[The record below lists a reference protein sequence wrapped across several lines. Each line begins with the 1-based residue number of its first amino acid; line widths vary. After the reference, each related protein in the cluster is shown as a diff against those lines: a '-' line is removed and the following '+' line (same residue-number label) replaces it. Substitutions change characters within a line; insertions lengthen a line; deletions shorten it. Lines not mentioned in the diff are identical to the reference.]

1 MNVVSMFSDVWRL
14 LHMFNQM
21 FGRIGAEDFLCLF
34 GIILSWK
41 NVFHNIT
48 NDMTWLNTPWW
59 LDWNIREEES
69 YFPSHGPVQMEVKVP
84 VYVCEPKTE
93 TVCVCALVC
102 VGVGCLVVI
111 HKGGFVIYLWRLL
124 LCFTVVSVEPQPPF
138 DIGLLLVEMWERCD
152 CCAHAQ
158 AQLWNT

>member
-21 FGRIGAEDFLCLF
+21 FGWIGAEDFLCLF

-48 NDMTWLNTPWW
+48 NDIH
-59 LDWNIREEES
+59 LDDLIGTSERKRATS
-69 YFPSHGPVQMEVKVP
+69 PLMVQMEVKVP
-84 VYVCEPKTE
+84 VYVCEHKTE
-93 TVCVCALVC
+93 CVCALVC

-111 HKGGFVIYLWRLL
+111 HKGGLLFIFDGFCCVLL
-124 LCFTVVSVEPQPPF
+124 L
-138 DIGLLLVEMWERCD
+138 
-152 CCAHAQ
+152 
-158 AQLWNT
+158 